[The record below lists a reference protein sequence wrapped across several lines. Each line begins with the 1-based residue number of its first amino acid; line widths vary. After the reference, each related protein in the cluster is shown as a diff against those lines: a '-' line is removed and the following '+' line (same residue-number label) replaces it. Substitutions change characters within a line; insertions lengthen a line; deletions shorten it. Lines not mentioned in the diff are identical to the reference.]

1 MKKVIS
7 AIIAA
12 VMIVCSLAAC
22 GGSADKD
29 KDTVVKDLDKIKA
42 AGVIRVGMECNYAP
56 FNWTQA
62 AASDTTAEITSG
74 GYADGYDIQIAKKL
88 ADSLGVKLE
97 VVKTEW
103 DGLSQSLVSG
113 EIDAIIAGMSPTAER
128 KATIDFSD
136 NYYKSNLVI
145 VVKKDGAFTGAK
157 SINDFEGVKITGQLN
172 TFHYTVISQMKGVS
186 KQTALAD
193 FPAMIVALQ
202 SGTIDGY
209 VSEKPGAVSAVAA
222 NPDLTFVEF
231 EGDNGFVTSDD
242 DTAIAVGVRKGSDL
256 REALNEALA
265 KISDDEREQ
274 LMLDAV
280 ARQPLSD
287 DSSAE

>member
-29 KDTVVKDLDKIKA
+29 KDTGVKDLDKIKA

-97 VVKTEW
+97 VVKT
-103 DGLSQSLVSG
+103 DLQTMNADMQVSQEEYA
-113 EIDAIIAGMSPTAER
+113 EIS
-128 KATIDFSD
+128 TIKPLFLNAD
-136 NYYKSNLVI
+136 YK
-145 VVKKDGAFTGAK
+145 
-157 SINDFEGVKITGQLN
+157 
-172 TFHYTVISQMKGVS
+172 
-186 KQTALAD
+186 
-193 FPAMIVALQ
+193 
-202 SGTIDGY
+202 
-209 VSEKPGAVSAVAA
+209 
-222 NPDLTFVEF
+222 
-231 EGDNGFVTSDD
+231 
-242 DTAIAVGVRKGSDL
+242 
-256 REALNEALA
+256 
-265 KISDDEREQ
+265 
-274 LMLDAV
+274 
-280 ARQPLSD
+280 
-287 DSSAE
+287 

>member
-1 MKKVIS
+1 
-7 AIIAA
+7 
-12 VMIVCSLAAC
+12 
-22 GGSADKD
+22 
-29 KDTVVKDLDKIKA
+29 
-42 AGVIRVGMECNYAP
+42 
-56 FNWTQA
+56 
-62 AASDTTAEITSG
+62 
-74 GYADGYDIQIAKKL
+74 
-88 ADSLGVKLE
+88 
-97 VVKTEW
+97 
-103 DGLSQSLVSG
+103 
-113 EIDAIIAGMSPTAER
+113 
-128 KATIDFSD
+128 
-136 NYYKSNLVI
+136 
-145 VVKKDGAFTGAK
+145 
-157 SINDFEGVKITGQLN
+157 
-172 TFHYTVISQMKGVS
+172 MKGVS

-231 EGDNGFVTSDD
+231 EGDNGCVTSDD